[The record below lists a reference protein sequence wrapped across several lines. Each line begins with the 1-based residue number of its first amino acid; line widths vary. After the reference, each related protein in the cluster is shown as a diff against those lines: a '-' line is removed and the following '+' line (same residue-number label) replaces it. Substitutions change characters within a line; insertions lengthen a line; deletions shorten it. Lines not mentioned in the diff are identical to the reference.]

1 MTPHLSRVLRRLGPR
16 LTRRAVLVVSAVVIV
31 AVVIGVLVWRQQA
44 DSDPFEAY
52 CAEVE
57 EHQQPLGQVLAEGE
71 GSTGFLDALPAF
83 RQLAEAAPRDI
94 RDEWAVVID
103 RVEGLQTVLDEVGVD
118 PADYD
123 RSDLP
128 DGVSK
133 AERHRIDAAATALSN
148 PESRSA
154 FAGVAQHA
162 RDVCHTPLYL

>member
-1 MTPHLSRVLRRLGPR
+1 M
-16 LTRRAVLVVSAVVIV
+16 VLVVASVVIAAVVV
-31 AVVIGVLVWRQQA
+31 GVLVWRQQA

-71 GSTGFLDALPAF
+71 GNTGLFDALPAF
-83 RQLAEAAPRDI
+83 RELAAVAPRDI
-94 RDEWAVVID
+94 SDEWAVVID
-103 RVEGLQTVLDEVGVD
+103 RIEGLQTVLDEAGVAA
-118 PADYD
+118 ADYD

-133 AERHRIDAAATALSN
+133 AERRRIDAAATALSDR
-148 PESRSA
+148 ESRSA